1 MTTARDIRARFEA
14 AGYPVLMGGKIGA
27 STEFYYLD
35 TEPVM
40 KVIVELAGGSPA
52 DLEPIATYPRAPDPP
67 APGPKRLAETLRE
80 ASSSASSARRIRPAG
95 AGSRG

>member
-1 MTTARDIRARFEA
+1 VPPGRRRGELPGSVRTARDIRARFEA
-14 AGYPVLMGGKIGA
+14 AGYTVLMGGKLGG

-52 DLEPIATYPRAPDPP
+52 DLEPIATYP
-67 APGPKRLAETLRE
+67 
-80 ASSSASSARRIRPAG
+80 
-95 AGSRG
+95 